1 MINCRLR
8 LIALALILPLIA
20 GTTIET
26 QSGKASGTLVVNGK
40 KVPIQHAYAV
50 AYDTPNLGR
59 VVSVLLSDKPMNPKL
74 FQEYTRIGPGER
86 FVPGIISGAWVTM
99 HVDDKAFSGF
109 HFTINAKGQAMLGEV
124 LIGSR
129 DDNFGVMDD
138 VLVLE
143 AKSLAPQVSGRIR
156 TKDAVADLGSTKV
169 GIDLTFDTPVVTIG
183 K

>member
-1 MINCRLR
+1 MINRVARKLG
-8 LIALALILPLIA
+8 LLLGLALLA
-20 GTTIET
+20 VTTTET

-59 VVSVLLSDKPMNPKL
+59 IVSVLLSDKPMNPKT

-86 FVPGIISGAWVTM
+86 YVPGLVSGAWVTM

-109 HFTINAKGQAMLGEV
+109 LFSVNAKGEATLGEV
-124 LIGSR
+124 LVGSR
-129 DDNFGVMDD
+129 DDNFSVMDD
-138 VLVLE
+138 VLVFE
-143 AKSLAPQVSGRIR
+143 PTSKAPQIAGRIR
-156 TKDAVADLGSTKV
+156 TKDATADLGSVKL
-169 GIDLTFDTPVVTIG
+169 GIDLKFEAPVVALG

>member
-1 MINCRLR
+1 MINYRLR
-8 LIALALILPLIA
+8 PFASLVILLLIAA
-20 GTTIET
+20 TTTET

-50 AYDTPNLGR
+50 TYDTPNLGR
-59 VVSVLLSDKPMNPKL
+59 VVSVLLSDKPMNPKM

-86 FVPGIISGAWVTM
+86 YVPGLISGAWVTM

-109 HFTINAKGQAMLGEV
+109 HFTIKDKSQATLGEV

-129 DDNFGVMDD
+129 DDNFGVLDE
-138 VLVLE
+138 VLVFE
-143 AKSLAPQVSGRIR
+143 GKSLTPQLVGRIR

-169 GIDLTFDTPVVTIG
+169 GIDLTFDVPVVTIG

>member
-1 MINCRLR
+1 MINRRL
-8 LIALALILPLIA
+8 LQIALLLSLPLMA
-20 GTTIET
+20 VTTTET

-50 AYDTPNLGR
+50 AYDTPHLGR

-86 FVPGIISGAWVTM
+86 YVPGIVSGAWVTM

-109 HFTINAKGQAMLGEV
+109 HFTIDAKRQAILGEV
-124 LIGSR
+124 MIGSR

-143 AKSLAPQVSGRIR
+143 AKSLTPQVAGRIR

-169 GIDLTFDTPVVTIG
+169 GIDLTFDAPVVTIG

>member
-8 LIALALILPLIA
+8 SIALLLILPLMTA
-20 GTTIET
+20 TTIET

-59 VVSVLLSDKPMNPKL
+59 VVSVLLTDKPMNPKI
-74 FQEYTRIGPGER
+74 FEEYTRIGPGER
-86 FVPGIISGAWVTM
+86 YVPGIISGAWVTM

-109 HFTINAKGQAMLGEV
+109 HFTIDAKRQAILGEV
-124 LIGSR
+124 MIGSR

-143 AKSLAPQVSGRIR
+143 AKSLTPQVAGRIR

-169 GIDLTFDTPVVTIG
+169 GIDLTFDAPVVKVG